1 MYFDN
6 KMFRVLNKIKKI
18 TKIKQIQSCLKHL
31 KKHQYKNKLKLL
43 GGGGKKNPKLNI
55 TDEDLNVSPNEDRL
69 NEMNSNRINTIIN
82 SQAIKK
88 KPGEDMEETIVSKRS
103 EKRAEKKNNVD
114 LDKMQ
119 EYLDTQNELT
129 YERK

>member
-1 MYFDN
+1 
-6 KMFRVLNKIKKI
+6 MFNVLNKIKKI

-43 GGGGKKNPKLNI
+43 GGGGKKIKNPKLKL
-55 TDEDLNVSPNEDRL
+55 TDKDENVSQNEEKQ
-69 NEMNSNRINTIIN
+69 NEMQTNRINTIIN

-88 KPGEDMEETIVSKRS
+88 KPGEDMEETIVSKRK
-103 EKRAEKKNNVD
+103 EKRAEVKNNVD

-119 EYLDTQNELT
+119 EYLDT
-129 YERK
+129 

>member
-31 KKHQYKNKLKLL
+31 KKSQYKNKLRLL
-43 GGGGKKNPKLNI
+43 GGGGKKKPKLNI
-55 TDEDLNVSPNEDRL
+55 TDNDEENVSQNAEKLD
-69 NEMNSNRINTIIN
+69 EIQTNRINNIMN
-82 SQAIKK
+82 SQTTKK
-88 KPGEDMEETIVSKRS
+88 KPGDDMEETIVNKRI
-103 EKRAEKKNNVD
+103 KKKVEKKNVVD

-119 EYLDTQNELT
+119 EYIDA
-129 YERK
+129 